1 MASTKRDYYEILG
14 LRKDADA
21 EEIKRAYRRLAME
34 YHPDRNVGDAS
45 AEEKFKEAAEAYEV
59 LHDPEKRQR
68 YDRYGHAGLEG
79 MNVPHFNN
87 AQSVF
92 DLFGDLFGD
101 FFGQRSRHGPHAG
114 RDLQVTIDIEL
125 LDAARGTN
133 KTITISRE
141 ELCGE
146 CSGSGCRKGSQPS
159 TCRHCNGRGVVLHNQ
174 GFFRVQQTCRGCGGR
189 GVVITN
195 PCPECTGQGRVTAR
209 RTLEV
214 AIPVGVDSGNR
225 IRLSGEGEAGEPGA
239 PRGDLYCLIRVRE
252 HPFFQRDGNHLICQ
266 VPVTCSQAALGG
278 EIELPTLNGTITHSL
293 KRGIQSGEVV
303 RITGKGMPSLRGGR
317 MGDLL
322 MQVIVETP
330 RNLTKRQEELFREL
344 AEIDK
349 KHVSPQRKSFLEK
362 LKEFFAPE
370 QTQ

>member
-1 MASTKRDYYEILG
+1 
-14 LRKDADA
+14 
-21 EEIKRAYRRLAME
+21 
-34 YHPDRNVGDAS
+34 
-45 AEEKFKEAAEAYEV
+45 
-59 LHDPEKRQR
+59 
-68 YDRYGHAGLEG
+68 
-79 MNVPHFNN
+79 
-87 AQSVF
+87 
-92 DLFGDLFGD
+92 
-101 FFGQRSRHGPHAG
+101 
-114 RDLQVTIDIEL
+114 
-125 LDAARGTN
+125 
-133 KTITISRE
+133 
-141 ELCGE
+141 
-146 CSGSGCRKGSQPS
+146 
-159 TCRHCNGRGVVLHNQ
+159 
-174 GFFRVQQTCRGCGGR
+174 
-189 GVVITN
+189 
-195 PCPECTGQGRVTAR
+195 
-209 RTLEV
+209 
-214 AIPVGVDSGNR
+214 
-225 IRLSGEGEAGEPGA
+225 
-239 PRGDLYCLIRVRE
+239 LYCLIRVRE